1 MEEFVYY
8 DLLFDIYEQLLND
21 KSREFF
27 KLYYEENL
35 TLQEIADNLNVSKSY
50 IGRIIKN
57 TEKKLDE
64 LERILHIYENKNKIK
79 EILESND
86 INKIKKELKEI
97 LENY

>member
-35 TLQEIADNLNVSKSY
+35 TLQEIADNLDVSKSY

-57 TEKKLDE
+57 TEKKLDD
-64 LERILHIYENKNKIK
+64 LEEKLHIYKNRQKLK
-79 EILESND
+79 ELLEYDD
-86 INKIKKELKEI
+86 INKIKEKLQSIIEE
-97 LENY
+97 

>member
-35 TLQEIADNLNVSKSY
+35 TLQEIADNYHVSKSY
-50 IGRIIKN
+50 VGSVIKK
-57 TEKKLDE
+57 TEKKLE
-64 LERILHIYENKNKIK
+64 TLEANLHIYENRSKLTELLKLQDIKQIK
-79 EILESND
+79 EGITKILN
-86 INKIKKELKEI
+86 
-97 LENY
+97 

>member
-35 TLQEIADNLNVSKSY
+35 TLQEIADNYHVSKSY
-50 IGRIIKN
+50 VGSVIKK
-57 TEKKLDE
+57 TEKKLE
-64 LERILHIYENKNKIK
+64 TLEANLHIYENRSKLTELLKLQDIKQIK
-79 EILESND
+79 EGIIKILN
-86 INKIKKELKEI
+86 
-97 LENY
+97 

>member
-35 TLQEIADNLNVSKSY
+35 TLQEIADNYHVSKSY
-50 IGRIIKN
+50 VGSVIKK
-57 TEKKLDE
+57 TEKKLE
-64 LERILHIYENKNKIK
+64 TLEANLHIYENRSKLTELLKLKDIEQIK
-79 EILESND
+79 EGITNILN
-86 INKIKKELKEI
+86 
-97 LENY
+97 